1 MLGLRLCRGRETRGG
16 KDKKDEKR
24 EAEGDGGGREAEG
37 EVDGNYG
44 REGQGGDEG
53 KRYREKEM
61 MEERDGEKEMMEER
75 DGEMR
80 VKNNCSYIIIPI
92 LTSCKKQHAS
102 C

>member
-61 MEERDGEKEMMEER
+61 MEERDGE
-75 DGEMR
+75 MR